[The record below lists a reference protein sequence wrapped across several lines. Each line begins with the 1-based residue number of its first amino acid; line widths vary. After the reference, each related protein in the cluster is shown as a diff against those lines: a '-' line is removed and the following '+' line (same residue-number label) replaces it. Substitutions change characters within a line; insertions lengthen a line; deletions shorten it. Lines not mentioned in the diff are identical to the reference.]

1 MTPGPEL
8 DGDSSAKKA
17 KAKIEQLS
25 REQDRL
31 RQALEAER
39 ARAGNLEVALV
50 ETRKDKASLERRLG
64 DLERRAETRA
74 LLQGF
79 AEAAPGALWVA
90 EACTKQGRYVSS
102 GLEALLGTPPEAIL
116 PEAGRWLGLVHADDR
131 AAVVARFETL
141 LRGEAAEIEYRVLPQ
156 NGGGDGSGQS
166 RWVRDLGFP
175 IHAEGQ
181 VRYVAGFVVDAAER
195 GGAEGMR
202 RLLLAELN
210 HRVRNTLAT
219 VHTLAVQ
226 TIKAAPSADAFWSAF
241 TGRLHAL
248 TRAHDRLSEGGWAS
262 GAELQT
268 LLEAELAPY
277 LGTAD
282 SGAGPSAMLNGPP
295 VRLESGAAVVLALA
309 LHEMATNAVR
319 HGALSVPT
327 GHVEV
332 RWQFNP
338 LSPRSGGAAESG
350 WLQID
355 WLERAGPPLPGPPPR
370 RGFGARLLERNLP
383 RQLGGEVVLRFD
395 PAGLQVG
402 ITVPLRMAAEPAG
415 TPCPAQP
422 TSR

>member
-1 MTPGPEL
+1 MTPGSER
-8 DGDSSAKKA
+8 DGENGAEEA
-17 KAKIEQLS
+17 KARIEQLY
-25 REQDRL
+25 RERDRL
-31 RQALEAER
+31 GQALEAER
-39 ARAGNLEVALV
+39 ARTGDLEAALAG
-50 ETRKDKASLERRLG
+50 TREDKVRLERRLG
-64 DLERRAETRA
+64 DLERRAETGA
-74 LLQGF
+74 LLQRF

-90 EACTKQGRYVSS
+90 EARTRQGRYVSS
-102 GLEALLGTPPEAIL
+102 GLEALLGIPPEVIL

-131 AAVVARFETL
+131 AAVAARFEAV
-141 LRGEAAEIEYRVLPQ
+141 LRGETAEIEYRVMPQ
-156 NGGGDGSGQS
+156 NGCGGSSGQL

-175 IHAEGQ
+175 IHAEGR
-181 VRYVAGFVVDAAER
+181 VCYVAGFVIDAAER

-268 LLEAELAPY
+268 LLKAELAPY
-277 LGTAD
+277 LNTDG

-295 VRLESGAAVVLALA
+295 VRLESGVAVVLALA

-319 HGALSVPT
+319 HGALSVPA

-332 RWQFNP
+332 RWQFDP
-338 LSPRSGGAAESG
+338 LRSRSGDAAEGG
-350 WLQID
+350 WLQIE
-355 WLERAGPPLPGPPPR
+355 WLERAGPPLSGPPPR

-383 RQLGGEVVLRFD
+383 RQLGGEVALRFD
-395 PAGLQVG
+395 PAGLQIA
-402 ITVPLRMAAEPAG
+402 ITVPLRLAAEPAG
-415 TPCPAQP
+415 SPHSMQPA
-422 TSR
+422 SG